1 MQVVSLY
8 NELIK
13 GVKVKL
19 TCSLY
24 ANLAHKRQASLG
36 KIRYRSEA
44 DVKIVKWIEDSGQET
59 FKWL

>member
-44 DVKIVKWIEDSGQET
+44 DVKIVK
-59 FKWL
+59 